1 MIVQHPTLNAQRSR
15 GLNRL
20 TLTLWGARLG
30 CTVRTLWQL
39 EGRWCRGRCFDK
51 LSMTDRGGG
60 HGAAGWD
67 SRPYQRQDAADKGA
81 SKTCILRNEPI
92 CNVEENAFIWFGEN
106 GLHRLQK
113 NDKWVRFFTNERFG
127 EDANTPHPNPR
138 PPRGEGR
145 GYHANSSGEWVDEV
159 DRLDVVDDQRT
170 DTDLHGRGKRTR
182 RSASLQRS
190 GPGRGRLGQPALPT
204 TGERSK
210 KHNAKRTPQLSCGL

>member
-1 MIVQHPTLNAQRSR
+1 MNVQHPTLNAQRSR

-67 SRPYQRQDAADKGA
+67 SRPYQRQDAADEGA

-92 CNVEENAFIWFGEN
+92 CNVEENAFIWLGEN
-106 GLHRLQK
+106 ELCRLQK
-113 NDKWVRFFTNERFG
+113 NDKWLRFPGNEAPERTRIPLTRTLCRIRQRRLVG
-127 EDANTPHPNPR
+127 LGSPR
-138 PPRGEGR
+138 
-145 GYHANSSGEWVDEV
+145 SGEEIAE
-159 DRLDVVDDQRT
+159 
-170 DTDLHGRGKRTR
+170 RTR
-182 RSASLQRS
+182 SDSNLA
-190 GPGRGRLGQPALPT
+190 
-204 TGERSK
+204 GECKSE
-210 KHNAKRTPQLSCGL
+210 L